1 MASRDPVMSRPRPS
15 VPQPE
20 TGSAWLACRQRRPDA
35 AVRLYCFPHS
45 GGSAG
50 EYVRWSD
57 WLPGIEV
64 WGVQLPGRGPRL
76 AEELYLRVDAL
87 VEAMVDSVAFRPPFA
102 FFGHSLGAVV
112 AFETAR
118 ALRDRGGP
126 KPEALILSAYH
137 APHLPSTTPEV
148 HRLPDEQLWPI
159 VERQFGELS
168 PELHDDPEFRH
179 LILAYHRADF
189 EMIETY
195 RHAEGPP
202 LSIPLTVVGG
212 TEDYPEDMLKA
223 WRRHTTGPFAMQLFT
238 GDHFYLRKQ
247 RDAVLRFLMSILANG
262 SRSSMAPLR
271 TAG

>member
-1 MASRDPVMSRPRPS
+1 MASP
-15 VPQPE
+15 
-20 TGSAWLACRQRRPDA
+20 WLACRQRRPDA
-35 AVRLYCFPHS
+35 GVRLYCFPQA
-45 GGSAG
+45 GGSPG

-76 AEELYLRVDAL
+76 AEERYLRVDAL
-87 VEAMVDSVAFRPPFA
+87 VEAIVDSVAFRPPFA

-159 VERQFGELS
+159 VERQFAERS
-168 PELHDDPEFRH
+168 PELHDDPDFRQ

-202 LSIPLTVVGG
+202 LSVPLTVVGG

-247 RDAVLRFLMSILANG
+247 RDAVLRFITSILAR
-262 SRSSMAPLR
+262 SHSSMAAPRR
-271 TAG
+271 TAD

>member
-1 MASRDPVMSRPRPS
+1 MSRPRPS
-15 VPQPE
+15 VPQQE
-20 TGSAWLACRQRRPDA
+20 AGSAWLACRQRRPDA

-64 WGVQLPGRGPRL
+64 WGLQLPGRGPRL
-76 AEELYLRVDAL
+76 AEEPYLCVDAL

-148 HRLPDEQLWPI
+148 HRLPDAQLWPI

-168 PELHDDPEFRH
+168 PELHDDPDFRQ

-195 RHAEGPP
+195 RYAEGPP
-202 LSIPLTVVGG
+202 LSVPVTVVGG
-212 TEDYPEDMLKA
+212 TEDYPEDMLRA

-247 RDAVLRFLMSILANG
+247 RDALLRFITSILANR
-262 SRSSMAPLR
+262 SQSSMAPLR